1 MIISM
6 KNGYVL
12 IELLVSLVLLGIATQ
27 ISLTYLHTNE
37 AHQRHWLRSIQK
49 SQHEQFE
56 LASIRQ
62 RNLDLSRHKNP
73 VTKRSNSK

>member
-1 MIISM
+1 M
-6 KNGYVL
+6 KNGYIL

-49 SQHEQFE
+49 SRLQNEQFE

-62 RNLDLSRHKNP
+62 RSLDLPSNKNP
-73 VTKRSNSK
+73 VTKRSNSR

>member
-1 MIISM
+1 M

-37 AHQRHWLRSIQK
+37 ANQRHWLGSIQK
-49 SQHEQFE
+49 SLLQHEQFE
-56 LASIRQ
+56 LASIRKKS
-62 RNLDLSRHKNP
+62 LGLSRHQNP
-73 VTKRSNSK
+73 MIKRSNSK

>member
-1 MIISM
+1 M

-37 AHQRHWLRSIQK
+37 ANQRHWLRLMQK
-49 SQHEQFE
+49 SLLQQEQFE

-62 RNLDLSRHKNP
+62 RSLDLSRHKNP

>member
-1 MIISM
+1 M

-49 SQHEQFE
+49 SRLLNEKFE

-62 RNLDLSRHKNP
+62 RSLDLSRHKNP
-73 VTKRSNSK
+73 VTKRSNSR

>member
-1 MIISM
+1 M

-49 SQHEQFE
+49 SRLQLEQFE
-56 LASIRQ
+56 LASIRK
-62 RNLDLSRHKNP
+62 RSLDLSRHKNS
-73 VTKRSNSK
+73 VTKRSNSR

>member
-1 MIISM
+1 M

-49 SQHEQFE
+49 SRLQREQFE
-56 LASIRQ
+56 LASIRK
-62 RNLDLSRHKNP
+62 RSLDLSRHKNP
-73 VTKRSNSK
+73 VTKRSNSR

>member
-1 MIISM
+1 M

-12 IELLVSLVLLGIATQ
+12 IELLVSLALLGIATQ

-37 AHQRHWLRSIQK
+37 ANQRHWLRSMQK
-49 SQHEQFE
+49 SLLQQEQFE

-62 RNLDLSRHKNP
+62 RSLDLSRHKNP

>member
-1 MIISM
+1 M

-37 AHQRHWLRSIQK
+37 ANQRHWLRSMQK
-49 SQHEQFE
+49 SLLQQEQFE

-62 RNLDLSRHKNP
+62 RSLDLSRHKNP

>member
-1 MIISM
+1 M
-6 KNGYVL
+6 KNCYVL
-12 IELLVSLVLLGIATQ
+12 IELLVSIVLLGIATQ

-37 AHQRHWLRSIQK
+37 AHQRDWLRSIQK
-49 SQHEQFE
+49 SRLQHEQFE
-56 LASIRQ
+56 LAFIRQ

>member
-1 MIISM
+1 M

-37 AHQRHWLRSIQK
+37 ANQRHWLRSMQK
-49 SQHEQFE
+49 SRLQQEQFE

-62 RNLDLSRHKNP
+62 RSLDLSRHKNP
-73 VTKRSNSK
+73 ITKRSNSR

>member
-1 MIISM
+1 M

-27 ISLTYLHTNE
+27 IGLTYLHTKE

-49 SQHEQFE
+49 SRLQHEQFE

-62 RNLDLSRHKNP
+62 RSLDLPRNKNP
-73 VTKRSNSK
+73 VIKRTSSK

>member
-1 MIISM
+1 M

-49 SQHEQFE
+49 SRLQHEQFE

-62 RNLDLSRHKNP
+62 RSLDLSRHKNH
-73 VTKRSNSK
+73 VTKRSNSR

>member
-1 MIISM
+1 M

-27 ISLTYLHTNE
+27 ISLTYLNTNE
-37 AHQRHWLRSIQK
+37 ENQRHWLGSIQK
-49 SQHEQFE
+49 SLLQHEQFE

-62 RNLDLSRHKNP
+62 RSLDFSRHKNP

>member
-1 MIISM
+1 M

-49 SQHEQFE
+49 SRLQHEQLE
-56 LASIRQ
+56 LAYIRK
-62 RNLDLSRHKNP
+62 RSLDLPRNKNP
-73 VTKRSNSK
+73 VTKRSNSR

>member
-1 MIISM
+1 M

-49 SQHEQFE
+49 SHLQHEQFE
-56 LASIRQ
+56 LASIRKKS
-62 RNLDLSRHKNP
+62 LGLSRHQNP
-73 VTKRSNSK
+73 MMKRSNSK

>member
-1 MIISM
+1 M

-27 ISLTYLHTNE
+27 IGLTYLHTKE

-49 SQHEQFE
+49 SRLQHEQFE
-56 LASIRQ
+56 LASILKRS
-62 RNLDLSRHKNP
+62 LDLPRNKNP
-73 VTKRSNSK
+73 VIKRTNSK

>member
-1 MIISM
+1 M

-37 AHQRHWLRSIQK
+37 ANQRHWLRSIQK
-49 SQHEQFE
+49 SHLQHEQFE
-56 LASIRQ
+56 LASIRKKS
-62 RNLDLSRHKNP
+62 LGLSRHQNP
-73 VTKRSNSK
+73 MIKRSNSK

>member
-1 MIISM
+1 M

-37 AHQRHWLRSIQK
+37 ANQRHWLRSMQK
-49 SQHEQFE
+49 SLLQQEQFE

-62 RNLDLSRHKNP
+62 RSLDLSRHKNP
-73 VTKRSNSK
+73 ITKRSNSR

>member
-1 MIISM
+1 M

-49 SQHEQFE
+49 SHLQHEQFE
-56 LASIRQ
+56 LASIRKKS
-62 RNLDLSRHKNP
+62 LGLSRHQNP
-73 VTKRSNSK
+73 MIKRSNSK

>member
-1 MIISM
+1 M

-49 SQHEQFE
+49 SRLQNEQFE

-62 RNLDLSRHKNP
+62 RSLDLPSNKNP
-73 VTKRSNSK
+73 VTKRSNSR

>member
-1 MIISM
+1 M

-37 AHQRHWLRSIQK
+37 ANQRHWLRSMQK
-49 SQHEQFE
+49 SLLQQEQFE

-62 RNLDLSRHKNP
+62 RSLDLSRHKNP
-73 VTKRSNSK
+73 VTKRSNSR

>member
-1 MIISM
+1 M

-27 ISLTYLHTNE
+27 IGLTYLHTNE

-49 SQHEQFE
+49 SRLQHQQFE
-56 LASIRQ
+56 LAFIRQ
-62 RNLDLSRHKNP
+62 RSLDLPRNKNQ
-73 VTKRSNSK
+73 VIKRSNSR

>member
-1 MIISM
+1 M

-37 AHQRHWLRSIQK
+37 AHQRHWLRSMQK
-49 SQHEQFE
+49 TLLQQEQFE

-62 RNLDLSRHKNP
+62 RSLDLPSNKNP
-73 VTKRSNSK
+73 VTKRSNSR

>member
-1 MIISM
+1 M

-27 ISLTYLHTNE
+27 IGLTYLHTNE

-49 SQHEQFE
+49 SRLQHEQFE
-56 LASIRQ
+56 LTSIRQ
-62 RNLDLSRHKNP
+62 RSLDLPRNKNP
-73 VTKRSNSK
+73 VIKRTNSR

>member
-1 MIISM
+1 M

-27 ISLTYLHTNE
+27 IGLTYLHTNE

-49 SQHEQFE
+49 SRLQQEQFE

-62 RNLDLSRHKNP
+62 RSLDLSRQKNP
-73 VTKRSNSK
+73 VTKRSNSR

>member
-1 MIISM
+1 M

-27 ISLTYLHTNE
+27 ISLTYLHSNE
-37 AHQRHWLRSIQK
+37 ANQRHWLRSMQK
-49 SQHEQFE
+49 SILQQEQFE

-62 RNLDLSRHKNP
+62 RSLDLSRHKNP
-73 VTKRSNSK
+73 ITKRSNSR

>member
-1 MIISM
+1 M

-27 ISLTYLHTNE
+27 ISLTYLHSNE
-37 AHQRHWLRSIQK
+37 ANQRHWLRSMQK
-49 SQHEQFE
+49 SILQQEQFE

-62 RNLDLSRHKNP
+62 RSLDLSRHKNP

>member
-1 MIISM
+1 M

-27 ISLTYLHTNE
+27 IGLTYLHTKE

-49 SQHEQFE
+49 SRLQHEQFE
-56 LASIRQ
+56 LASIRKKS
-62 RNLDLSRHKNP
+62 LGLSRHQNP
-73 VTKRSNSK
+73 MIKRSNSK

>member
-1 MIISM
+1 M

-27 ISLTYLHTNE
+27 ISLTYLHANE
-37 AHQRHWLRSIQK
+37 ANQRHWLRSMQK
-49 SQHEQFE
+49 SLLQQVQFE

-62 RNLDLSRHKNP
+62 RSLDLPSNKNP
-73 VTKRSNSK
+73 VTKRSNSR

>member
-1 MIISM
+1 M

-49 SQHEQFE
+49 SRLQQEQFE

-62 RNLDLSRHKNP
+62 RSLDLSRQKNP

>member
-1 MIISM
+1 M

-27 ISLTYLHTNE
+27 IGLTYLHTNE

-49 SQHEQFE
+49 NRLQHEQFE
-56 LASIRQ
+56 LASIRKRSQ
-62 RNLDLSRHKNP
+62 DLPRNKNP
-73 VTKRSNSK
+73 VIKRTNSK

>member
-1 MIISM
+1 M

-12 IELLVSLVLLGIATQ
+12 IELMVSLVLLGIATQ

-37 AHQRHWLRSIQK
+37 ANQRHWLRSMQK
-49 SQHEQFE
+49 SLLQQEQFE

-62 RNLDLSRHKNP
+62 RSLDLSRHKNP
-73 VTKRSNSK
+73 VTKRSNSR